1 MKRLFLITLLAVSLN
16 GFTQCTEC
24 NSLTEALKKPEGV
37 KSLII
42 NGYQHGPLD
51 SIPASIGLLVN
62 CEILYLSDH
71 PINQV
76 PAAIGKLQKL
86 KELSFGG
93 CKLEKLPEEIF
104 TLKNL
109 KELILFDNAFSENY
123 IKELKK
129 RAVAELPKTKLLL

>member
-1 MKRLFLITLLAVSLN
+1 MKQLFLISLLVFSLN
-16 GFTQCTEC
+16 GFAQCTEC
-24 NSLTEALKKPEGV
+24 NSLPEALKKPEGV
-37 KSLII
+37 KSLIV
-42 NGYQHGPLD
+42 NGYQHGRVD

-62 CEILYLSDH
+62 CEILYLSDQ
-71 PINQV
+71 PINRV

-109 KELILFDNAFSENY
+109 KELILFDNAFSETY
-123 IKELKK
+123 IKELEK
-129 RAVAELPKTKLLL
+129 RVAMELPKTKLMF

>member
-1 MKRLFLITLLAVSLN
+1 MKRLFLISLLAVSLN
-16 GFTQCTEC
+16 GFAQCTEC

-37 KSLII
+37 KTLLV
-42 NGYQHGPLD
+42 NGYQYGQVD
-51 SIPASIGLLVN
+51 SIPSSIALLVN
-62 CEILYLSDH
+62 CEYLYLTDQ
-71 PINQV
+71 PITQV

-109 KELILFDNAFSENY
+109 KELILFDNAFSETY